1 MEKSL
6 KKIEEWLNKKGFSLV
21 LMGNTFDWMDFYNK
35 DVYISTRQSKE
46 NQLYGLLHECGHI
59 LIQSSP
65 KYENHYPVINKTNK
79 NKNLRLTNN
88 FKLETLKEEIEAW
101 DRGKKLA
108 KRLGIKINEEKFD
121 KLSVECLKSYFF

>member
-46 NQLYGLLHECGHI
+46 NQLYGLLHECGHV

-65 KYENHYPVINKTNK
+65 KYENRYPVINKTNK
-79 NKNLRLTNN
+79 KLRSTNN
-88 FKLETLKEEIEAW
+88 FKLEILKEEIEAW
-101 DRGKKLA
+101 DRGKQLA
-108 KRLGIKINEEKFD
+108 KRLGIKINEKKFD
-121 KLSVECLKSYFF
+121 KLSVKCLKSYFF